1 MADLLVVGGGIV
13 GLLSALEFTDRG
25 FRVTVIDAP
34 ARFPPASW
42 AGGGILSPLYA
53 WRYPDA
59 MNLLTVDAP
68 ERYRNLIARLRG
80 QAGLVDED
88 LNESGLWVA
97 VEAEQERADAMAWAR
112 RWRLPCSAERLSQRM
127 PEATDR
133 DGVWFPSLGNLRNP
147 RILKALRAWLSAR
160 GVGFEAIPAVSV
172 LPRAGGGAAV
182 ALADGRKCQASR
194 VLISAG
200 MWSPRLLS
208 PLGLDLPLFPSKGE
222 MLLYQLAPGRVPTVL
237 LTEQGYLIPRADG
250 AVLAGSTLKD
260 GDDSQYP
267 TVSGRWAL
275 EKMAASLLPALAGER
290 PVSHWA
296 GVRPGCARDWPYLGE
311 VPGVPGVY
319 AALGHYRNGLV
330 SAPASAALL
339 AALMSG
345 EQPHLDPALYALPS
359 SSS

>member
-25 FRVTVIDAP
+25 CRVTVIDAP
-34 ARFPPASW
+34 VRFPPASW

-68 ERYRNLIARLRG
+68 ERYRNLITRLRG
-80 QAGLVDED
+80 RAGLVDED

-97 VEAEQERADAMAWAR
+97 VETEKERADAMAWAR
-112 RWRLPCSAERLSQRM
+112 RWRLSCVAERLSQRM

-133 DGVWFPSLGNLRNP
+133 DGVWFPTLGNLRNP
-147 RILKALRAWLSAR
+147 RILKALRAHLSAQ
-160 GVGFEAIPAVSV
+160 GVRFEATPAVS
-172 LPRAGGGAAV
+172 LSPRAVGGASV
-182 ALADGRKCQASR
+182 ALADGRQWQAAR
-194 VLISAG
+194 VLVSAG
-200 MWSPRLLS
+200 MWGSRLLS
-208 PLGLDLPLFPSKGE
+208 PLGLNLPLFPSKGE
-222 MLLYQLAPGRVPTVL
+222 MLLYQLVPGRVPTVL

-260 GDDSQYP
+260 GDDSHYP
-267 TVSGRWAL
+267 TVPGRWAL
-275 EKMAASLLPALAGER
+275 ERMAAALLPALAEER

-296 GVRPGCARDWPYLGE
+296 GVRPGCGRDWPYLGE

-345 EQPHLDPALYALPS
+345 ERPHLDPALYALPS